1 MKTVLRCAFSEWGPG
16 LGDNN
21 VMGWV
26 TVVVYLVAALGSF
39 RLLAALDR
47 ADPDTPRE
55 RLFWGISAAVM
66 LFLALNKQLDLQSL
80 LTAVARCHARLSG
93 WYDSRLAVQE
103 LFILGVAAAGVVGLG
118 LMALL
123 MRSIL
128 GRVWL
133 ALLGLGFVCAF
144 VLMRAASFHHMDA
157 LIGTWV
163 LGMQMNWLLE
173 LPGPALVALVA
184 MRRRR
189 AVLAG

>member
-1 MKTVLRCAFSEWGPG
+1 
-16 LGDNN
+16 
-21 VMGWV
+21 
-26 TVVVYLVAALGSF
+26 
-39 RLLAALDR
+39 
-47 ADPDTPRE
+47 
-55 RLFWGISAAVM
+55 
-66 LFLALNKQLDLQSL
+66 
-80 LTAVARCHARLSG
+80 
-93 WYDSRLAVQE
+93 
-103 LFILGVAAAGVVGLG
+103 
-118 LMALL
+118 MALL

-163 LGMQMNWLLE
+163 LGMKMNWLLE